1 MFDVVG
7 VETSG
12 SSVGSPFMDSVSRDK
27 FRLHLKKKKI
37 NHLSFK
43 DVA

>member
-1 MFDVVG
+1 MASYLLFLRLFFGGSVFDVVG

-27 FRLHLKKKKI
+27 FRLH
-37 NHLSFK
+37 
-43 DVA
+43 